1 MTWNQEEKIE
11 MSPEKAEM
19 MELAGKGIK
28 IAITNLNNRFK
39 DVKGKHEL
47 NYERNRR
54 HKKKNTKWNF
64 WRWKNTL
71 SEKQIVN
78 KIHHLADSGTSFQAV
93 K

>member
-1 MTWNQEEKIE
+1 MTWNQEKKIE

-54 HKKKNTKWNF
+54 HKKKTPNGT
-64 WRWKNTL
+64 
-71 SEKQIVN
+71 SGGG
-78 KIHHLADSGTSFQAV
+78 KIHYLRNKS
-93 K
+93 